1 MRATQSVSVDHPQV
15 VCGQGASAVIA
26 PDGRL
31 MVVGDNVSNRL
42 GLDTDTGPP
51 VSRVTVFR
59 PVLGHIGPVLAMDI
73 GNAVSLVLTRSGE
86 VWRLGGDNRTCVRL
100 ELGLEVILV
109 SALAHTGLVVTPGG
123 ELYTL
128 TYKRGNKTRIEMEAE
143 LTNTMR
149 PTRIEKNSESLCLVH
164 YQTK

>member
-1 MRATQSVSVDHPQV
+1 M
-15 VCGQGASAVIA
+15 VCGRGATAVIA
-26 PDGRL
+26 PDGRI
-31 MVVGDNVSNRL
+31 MVAGDNVSNRL
-42 GLDTDTGPP
+42 GLDTETGPP

-59 PVLGHIGPVLAMDI
+59 PVLSHIGPVLAMDI

-100 ELGLEVILV
+100 ELGLQVCLV

-123 ELYTL
+123 DLYTL
-128 TYKRGNKTRIEMEAE
+128 TYKRGHKTRIEVDAE
-143 LTNTMR
+143 LTTTMR

>member
-1 MRATQSVSVDHPQV
+1 M
-15 VCGQGASAVIA
+15 IA

-31 MVVGDNVSNRL
+31 MVTGDNVSNRL
-42 GLDTDTGPP
+42 GLDTETGPP
-51 VSRVTVFR
+51 VSGVTVFR
-59 PVLGHIGPVLAMDI
+59 PVLAMDI

-100 ELGLEVILV
+100 ELGLCVCLV

-128 TYKRGNKTRIEMEAE
+128 TYKRGNKTRIEVDAE
-143 LTNTMR
+143 LTATMR

>member
-1 MRATQSVSVDHPQV
+1 M
-15 VCGQGASAVIA
+15 IA

-31 MVVGDNVSNRL
+31 MVTGDNVSNRL
-42 GLDTDTGPP
+42 GLDTETGPP
-51 VSRVTVFR
+51 VSGVTVFR
-59 PVLGHIGPVLAMDI
+59 PVLSHIGPVLAMDI

-100 ELGLEVILV
+100 DLGLCVCLV

-128 TYKRGNKTRIEMEAE
+128 TYKRGNKTRIEVDAE
-143 LTNTMR
+143 LTATMR
-149 PTRIEKNSESLCLVH
+149 LTRIAKNSESLCLVH
-164 YQTK
+164 HQTK

>member
-1 MRATQSVSVDHPQV
+1 M
-15 VCGQGASAVIA
+15 CGRGTTAVIA
-26 PDGRL
+26 PDGQL
-31 MVVGDNVSNRL
+31 MVTGDNVSNRL
-42 GLDTDTGPP
+42 GLDTETGPA
-51 VSRVTVFR
+51 VSGVTVFR
-59 PVLGHIGPVLAMDI
+59 PVLAMDI

-100 ELGLEVILV
+100 ELGLCVCLV

-128 TYKRGNKTRIEMEAE
+128 TYKRGNKTRIEVDAE
-143 LTNTMR
+143 LTATMR
-149 PTRIEKNSESLCLVH
+149 PTRIAKNSESLCLVH